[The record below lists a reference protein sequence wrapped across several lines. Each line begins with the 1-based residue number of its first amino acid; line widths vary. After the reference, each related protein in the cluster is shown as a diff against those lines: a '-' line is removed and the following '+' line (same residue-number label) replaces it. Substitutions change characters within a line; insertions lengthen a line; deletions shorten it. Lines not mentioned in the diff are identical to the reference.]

1 MTETTRTAQGKGGTE
16 LKEAAGKPT
25 ARERLLL
32 AGFDLFRRKGYCG
45 TSVDDL
51 CAAAGVTKGAF
62 FHHFD
67 SKEALGAATAAY
79 WGEMTGGLFA
89 GAAYH
94 DPKDPLDRV
103 LAYLDFRAALVAG
116 PPEAFTCVAGTL
128 VQEMHLQSPAIRQ
141 ACAETIFDHAE
152 TLEADI
158 AEMLARYGVNPSISA
173 QSLAQHTQTVLQGG
187 FILAKALG
195 DGEPVIEAI
204 AHLKRYICLLCGQ
217 TEGQ

>member
-1 MTETTRTAQGKGGTE
+1 MAGQSQTAANGE
-16 LKEAAGKPT
+16 RAAAGPS
-25 ARERLLL
+25 ARDRLLL
-32 AGFDLFRRKGYCG
+32 AGFDLFRQKGYCG

-62 FHHFD
+62 FHHFE

-89 GAAYH
+89 SAPYH
-94 DPKDPLDRV
+94 QPEDPLERV

-128 VQEMHLQSPAIRQ
+128 VQEMHKMSPAIRA
-141 ACAETIFDHAE
+141 ACAETIFEHAE
-152 TLEADI
+152 TLEADFAAMI
-158 AEMLARYGVNPSISA
+158 ARYGVDPA
-173 QSLAQHTQTVLQGG
+173 VGAASLARHTQSVLQGG

-195 DGEPVIEAI
+195 EPDPVIEAI
-204 AHLKRYICLLCGQ
+204 AHLKRYIRLLCGQ
-217 TEGQ
+217 KEGTSQ